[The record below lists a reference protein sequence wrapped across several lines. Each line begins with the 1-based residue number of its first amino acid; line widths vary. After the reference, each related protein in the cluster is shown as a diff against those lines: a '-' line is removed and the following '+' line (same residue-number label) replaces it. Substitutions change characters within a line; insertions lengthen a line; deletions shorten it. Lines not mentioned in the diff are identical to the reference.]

1 MMTKGSKIDLLCDAL
16 IEDILSTSDEE
27 IVSETS
33 REEIEKVRHALARAE
48 ENIGRGRLAAAKA
61 GLEAWRRTD
70 RRTLDAAGRA
80 ANRDRFDRLRAGDA
94 AFQRKMTL
102 AARNGE
108 APTDDDLSG
117 LADDYAEVRRLEE
130 DKD

>member
-1 MMTKGSKIDLLCDAL
+1 MMPKDSKIDLLCDAL
-16 IEDILSTSDEE
+16 IEDILSTPDAE
-27 IVSETS
+27 IISETS
-33 REEIEKVRHALARAE
+33 KEETEKVRHALAGAE
-48 ENIGRGRLAAAKA
+48 ENVGRGRLAAAKA
-61 GLEAWRRTD
+61 GLEAWRRND
-70 RRTLDAAGRA
+70 RRIIDATGRA
-80 ANRDRFDRLRAGDA
+80 ANRDRFDRQRAGDA

-108 APTDDDLSG
+108 SPTDDDLRG